1 MQTIIVEPTQVFATD
16 SAKQQ
21 IGNWLGGEVVSNE
34 IGQPGFNCSGYTNV
48 LTSDGIVHGQVKQS
62 GAFSFVRIYE
72 SGHVS
77 LSKSRFTPCT
87 KIWAGIHMSGVFG
100 HKHGSWLRF
109 PSRSG
114 YANSKIFIQEVP
126 FYQPEIAL
134 AIFERAI
141 AGLDIA
147 TGLVNVTSGYRTF
160 GPPTSD
166 YREGNATVQFEVVN
180 TNTTYNTTTNEPNP
194 PSMGRFAKRQG
205 EQLHYGKVLKP
216 VKL

>member
-1 MQTIIVEPTQVFATD
+1 M
-16 SAKQQ
+16 
-21 IGNWLGGEVVSNE
+21 VSNE
-34 IGQPGFNCSGYTNV
+34 VGQPGFNCSGYTNIS
-48 LTSDGIVHGQVKQS
+48 TSDGIVHGQVKQS

-77 LSKSRFTPCT
+77 LFEAQICPFEVRSKPGYIFWECP
-87 KIWAGIHMSGVFG
+87 H
-100 HKHGSWLRF
+100 LRCF
-109 PSRSG
+109 LARLPSRSG
-114 YANSKIFIQEVP
+114 NADSDIFLQEVP
-126 FYQPEIAL
+126 FYQPVIAL

-147 TGLVNVTSGYRTF
+147 TGLVNVTSGYRTV

-166 YREGNATVQFEVVN
+166 YREGNATVQFDVVN

-194 PSMGRFAKRQG
+194 PSRKDFFAKRQG